1 LSVFGKPYLCSRLG
15 PFNRTDAKTGM
26 NGVPANFQDSDATLL
41 RRLRHGDSIAFSQL
55 SRKHGPKIL
64 AVSRRILRNREDAED
79 NAQSTF
85 MKAYSNC
92 DQFHGR
98 SQFSTW
104 LVRVAINEALMRLR
118 RRNASKEVSLGSDS
132 ENDEVLSPVRD
143 ISNVANQEREY
154 IAKDL
159 VDKLCTCLS
168 PTLRNLFVLHSMEGW
183 SQEELARVFG
193 VPRRTIKSRIFRA
206 RSQLRQQLAKYNYSL
221 PRKLRV
227 QRRGPRS
234 GFGDPINPL
243 NDRYDTSGRFPLTG
257 LPVG

>member
-1 LSVFGKPYLCSRLG
+1 MSVFGKPYLCSRLG

-104 LVRVAINEALMRLR
+104 LVRVAINEAPMRR
-118 RRNASKEVSLGSDS
+118 DASKEVSLGSDS

-159 VDKLCTCLS
+159 VDKLCACLS
-168 PTLRNLFVLHSMEGW
+168 PTLRDLFVLHSMEGW

-221 PRKLRV
+221 PRKLGGNGV
-227 QRRGPRS
+227 DPGPGS
-234 GFGDPINPL
+234 GTQSIP
-243 NDRYDTSGRFPLTG
+243 
-257 LPVG
+257 

>member
-1 LSVFGKPYLCSRLG
+1 MSVFGKPYLCSRLG

-92 DQFHGR
+92 NQFHGR

-104 LVRVAINEALMRLR
+104 LVRVAINEAPMRR
-118 RRNASKEVSLGSDS
+118 DASKEVSLGSDS

-159 VDKLCTCLS
+159 VDKLCACLS
-168 PTLRNLFVLHSMEGW
+168 PTLRDLFVLHSREGW

-221 PRKLRV
+221 PRKLGCNV
-227 QRRGPRS
+227 VDPGPGS
-234 GFGDPINPL
+234 GTQSIP
-243 NDRYDTSGRFPLTG
+243 
-257 LPVG
+257 

>member
-1 LSVFGKPYLCSRLG
+1 MSVFGKPYLCSRLG

-159 VDKLCTCLS
+159 VDKLCACLS
-168 PTLRNLFVLHSMEGW
+168 PTLRDLFVLHSMEGW

-221 PRKLRV
+221 PRKLGGNGV
-227 QRRGPRS
+227 DPGPGS
-234 GFGDPINPL
+234 GTQSIL
-243 NDRYDTSGRFPLTG
+243 
-257 LPVG
+257 

>member
-1 LSVFGKPYLCSRLG
+1 
-15 PFNRTDAKTGM
+15 M

-55 SRKHGPKIL
+55 SRKLEPKIL

-92 DQFHGR
+92 NQFHGR

-104 LVRVAINEALMRLR
+104 LVRVAINEAPMRR
-118 RRNASKEVSLGSDS
+118 DASKEVSLGSDS

-159 VDKLCTCLS
+159 VDKLCACLS
-168 PTLRNLFVLHSMEGW
+168 PTLRDLFVLHSMEGW

-221 PRKLRV
+221 PRKLGGNGV
-227 QRRGPRS
+227 DPGPGS
-234 GFGDPINPL
+234 GTQSIP
-243 NDRYDTSGRFPLTG
+243 
-257 LPVG
+257 

>member
-1 LSVFGKPYLCSRLG
+1 MSVFGKPYLCSRLG
-15 PFNRTDAKTGM
+15 PLNRADAKTGM
-26 NGVPANFQDSDATLL
+26 DGVPANFQDSDATLL

-92 DQFHGR
+92 NQFHGR

-104 LVRVAINEALMRLR
+104 LVRVAINEAPMRR
-118 RRNASKEVSLGSDS
+118 DASKEVSLGSDS

-159 VDKLCTCLS
+159 VDKLCACLS
-168 PTLRNLFVLHSMEGW
+168 PTLRDLFVLHSMEGW

-221 PRKLRV
+221 PRKLGCNV
-227 QRRGPRS
+227 VDPGPGS
-234 GFGDPINPL
+234 GTQSIP
-243 NDRYDTSGRFPLTG
+243 
-257 LPVG
+257 

>member
-1 LSVFGKPYLCSRLG
+1 MSVFGKPYLCSRLG

-104 LVRVAINEALMRLR
+104 LVRVAINEAPMRR
-118 RRNASKEVSLGSDS
+118 DASKEVSLGSER
-132 ENDEVLSPVRD
+132 ENDEVPSPVRD

-159 VDKLCTCLS
+159 VDKLCACLS
-168 PTLRNLFVLHSMEGW
+168 PTLRDLFVLHSREGW

-221 PRKLRV
+221 PRKLGCNV
-227 QRRGPRS
+227 VDPGPGS
-234 GFGDPINPL
+234 GTQSIP
-243 NDRYDTSGRFPLTG
+243 
-257 LPVG
+257 